1 MEEWIALA
9 ITAAGS
15 VGGTALGALLGLKGA
30 RDISREE
37 RAEAAQN
44 ETLRAFST
52 YFGALVPVVSEL
64 RQLPAVETSPA
75 VDLLNRVDKAI
86 RGEGAIYL
94 AARRRE
100 QQILGGR
107 PREMS
112 ARLGAAYIDLRLR
125 DLPPTVRAVIEES
138 SDYVG
143 RLGEQRTD
151 ELIGEWPAIHARLIG
166 ANDELRRG
174 LPHSPPLTLPMHNE
188 APATSKVTDDAA
200 ERAEDRLS

>member
-15 VGGTALGALLGLKGA
+15 VGGTALGALLGLRGA
-30 RDISREE
+30 RGISREE
-37 RAEAAQN
+37 RVELAQN

-52 YFGALVPVVSEL
+52 YFGALAPVVSEL

-100 QQILGGR
+100 QQTLGGR
-107 PREMS
+107 PREIS

-151 ELIGEWPAIHARLIG
+151 ELIGEWPAIHARLIA

-174 LPHSPPLTLPMHNE
+174 LPNSHPRTLPRHNE
-188 APATSKVTDDAA
+188 VPSTSKLA
-200 ERAEDRLS
+200 ERAEDHA

>member
-30 RDISREE
+30 RNISREE

-44 ETLRAFST
+44 QTLRAFST

-75 VDLLNRVDKAI
+75 VDLLNRVDEAI

-125 DLPPTVRAVIEES
+125 DLPPTVSAVIEES

-188 APATSKVTDDAA
+188 APSTSKVTDDAA